1 MSKANSKKLP
11 EFSIVLSGKLHEC
24 SRFLLIKGG
33 CSPLSYPYGYKEGS
47 FMDRHDVPSPT
58 FLIMDDVGHLI
69 QVEIR
74 LPLSVLKFTHI
85 QKGEKGSY
93 QGFLE
98 VNTPNFSMHGA
109 LGFRFVHMSHKQVKA
124 GADLCSW

>member
-1 MSKANSKKLP
+1 
-11 EFSIVLSGKLHEC
+11 
-24 SRFLLIKGG
+24 
-33 CSPLSYPYGYKEGS
+33 
-47 FMDRHDVPSPT
+47 MDRHAVPSPT

-74 LPLSVLKFTHI
+74 LPLSVLKFTHL

-98 VNTPNFSMHGA
+98 VHTPNFSMHGA
-109 LGFRFVHMSHKQVKA
+109 FGFRFVHMSHKQVKA
-124 GADLCSW
+124 GADLCSWRPNVKHDIISVKTSVLSFYPHRVMALHINVGGLEI